1 MFFFTQL
8 IVPFFAD
15 LNALFP
21 LSLLWPFMFVFTLL
35 KAVQRIVRDEPF
47 WSFGL
52 AAGFAL
58 LVMSSPLILGAL

>member
-1 MFFFTQL
+1 MFFYTQMIL
-8 IVPFFAD
+8 SLFVN

-21 LSLLWPFMFVFTLL
+21 LSLLWPFLFVFALL
-35 KAVQRIVRDEPF
+35 KAIQRIVRDEPF